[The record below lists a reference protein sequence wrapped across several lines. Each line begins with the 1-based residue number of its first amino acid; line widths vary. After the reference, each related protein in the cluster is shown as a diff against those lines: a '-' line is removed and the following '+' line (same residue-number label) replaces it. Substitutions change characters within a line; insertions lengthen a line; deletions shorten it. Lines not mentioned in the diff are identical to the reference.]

1 MKEGNEIREN
11 PTYNTIGKTYDTTR
25 KADLE
30 IIKLLTEYLL
40 PKPNG
45 KYLDIACGS
54 GNYTTALH
62 KQNIDICGI
71 EISEEMLS
79 KARKKSL
86 DISWYQGGCKKTP
99 RRK

>member
-1 MKEGNEIREN
+1 MTEGNEIREN

-54 GNYTTALH
+54 GN
-62 KQNIDICGI
+62 
-71 EISEEMLS
+71 
-79 KARKKSL
+79 
-86 DISWYQGGCKKTP
+86 
-99 RRK
+99 